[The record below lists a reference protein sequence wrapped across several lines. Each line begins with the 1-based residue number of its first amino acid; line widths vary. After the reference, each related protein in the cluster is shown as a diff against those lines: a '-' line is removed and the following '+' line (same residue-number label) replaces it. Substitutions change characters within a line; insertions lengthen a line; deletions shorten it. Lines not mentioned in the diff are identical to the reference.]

1 MDSQRMVK
9 VNACMLQTLPGL
21 ETLGLSLFEG
31 KTMRQLGRGQED
43 DEGNDIS
50 GFFVVADGGAA
61 VIFNSAKD
69 GRQWANNKN
78 QVNIEIAPS
87 LTYIDSDNSQVTL
100 LKLTNI
106 VEYYQ
111 Y

>member
-1 MDSQRMVK
+1 VDSQRMVK
-9 VNACMLQTLPGL
+9 VGACVLQTLPGL
-21 ETLGLSLFEG
+21 ERLAHTLFEG
-31 KTMRQLGRGQED
+31 KTLRQLGRGQED

-61 VIFNSAKD
+61 VIFHDPNVAS
-69 GRQWANNKN
+69 RWANNKK

-87 LTYIDSDNSQVTL
+87 LTYVDSGNPNVSL

-106 VEYYQ
+106 S
-111 Y
+111 